1 MKLWSGRF
9 EEETAREVE
18 AFTASI
24 PFDKRLYREDIA
36 GSIAHARM
44 LARQGIIAP
53 EEAEAIVRELEAIRE
68 EIERGEFEWRLEHE
82 DVHLNIEAALIER
95 LGEVGAKLHTGR
107 SRNDQIALDMRLYIK
122 RTTEEITAAVV
133 ELQRALLALA
143 EAHPDVVM
151 PGYTHL
157 QRAQPV
163 LFAHHI
169 LAYFWMLERDKGRFA
184 DAARRANVCP
194 LGAGALAGSTL
205 PLDPEFVAQELG
217 FAEVFPNSIDAVSD
231 RDFVVEF
238 LSACAILMTHL
249 SRLCEEIVLWSTAE
263 FGFIE
268 LADAYATGSSMMPQK
283 KNPDVAE
290 LVRAKAGRV
299 FGHLVAMLTV
309 LKGLP
314 LAYNRDLQEDK
325 EGLFDAADTVLSS
338 LRVVAGMLRTLKV
351 NEARMRQVAEG
362 RGTASPCPLLLAT
375 DLAEYLVRKG
385 MPFRQAHRVVG
396 ELVKRCLREGKELW
410 DLSLEEFREASE
422 LFEEDVFE
430 LLSMEASVAA
440 RKTPG
445 GTAPDRVKEQIRKA
459 RETIQLNKELM
470 SR

>member
-9 EEETAREVE
+9 EEETAKEVE
-18 AFTASI
+18 AFTASV

-44 LARQGIIAP
+44 LARQGIITP
-53 EEAEAIVRELEAIRE
+53 EEAEAIVQELEAIRE

-95 LGEVGAKLHTGR
+95 LGEMEAKLHTGR

-122 RTTEEITAAVV
+122 RTVEEITAAIV

-143 EAHPDVVM
+143 EAYPDVVM

-184 DAARRANVCP
+184 DAARRADVCP

-205 PLDPEFVAQELG
+205 PLDPEFVARELG
-217 FAEVFPNSIDAVSD
+217 FADVFANSVDAVSD

-238 LSACAILMTHL
+238 LAACAILMTHL

-263 FGFIE
+263 FGFVE

-325 EGLFDAADTVLSS
+325 EGLFDAVDTVLAS

-351 NEARMRQVAEG
+351 NEARMRQAAEG
-362 RGTASPCPLLLAT
+362 RGTASPSLLLAT

-396 ELVKRCLREGKELW
+396 ELVKRCLREGRELW
-410 DLSLEEFREASE
+410 DLSLEEFKEASE
-422 LFEEDVFE
+422 MFEEDVFE
-430 LLSMEASVAA
+430 LLSVEASVVA

-445 GTAPDRVKEQIRKA
+445 GTAPGRVEEQIRKA
-459 RETIQLNKELM
+459 KERLQSSEE

>member
-9 EEETAREVE
+9 EEETAKEVE
-18 AFTASI
+18 AFTASV

-44 LARQGIIAP
+44 LARQGIITP
-53 EEAEAIVRELEAIRE
+53 EEAEAIVQELEAIRE

-95 LGEVGAKLHTGR
+95 LGEMEAKLHTGR

-122 RTTEEITAAVV
+122 RTVEEITAAIV

-143 EAHPDVVM
+143 EAYPDVVM

-184 DAARRANVCP
+184 DAARRADVCP

-205 PLDPEFVAQELG
+205 PLDPEFVARELG
-217 FAEVFPNSIDAVSD
+217 FADVFANSVDAVSD

-238 LSACAILMTHL
+238 LAACAILMTHL

-263 FGFIE
+263 FGFVE

-325 EGLFDAADTVLSS
+325 EGLFDAVDTVLAS

-351 NEARMRQVAEG
+351 NEARMRQAAEG
-362 RGTASPCPLLLAT
+362 RGTASPSLLLAT

-396 ELVKRCLREGKELW
+396 ELVKRCLREGRELW
-410 DLSLEEFREASE
+410 DLSLEEFKEASE
-422 LFEEDVFE
+422 MFEEDVFE
-430 LLSMEASVAA
+430 LLSVEASVAA

-445 GTAPDRVKEQIRKA
+445 GTAPERVEEQIRKA
-459 RETIQLNKELM
+459 KERLQSSEE